1 MSRIRCKTSCRGL
14 DSTHVVGK
22 VFALALSLGVMCI
35 GRQAGHDACNSRQG
49 CSSMSLV
56 VRQLCVSNL
65 EIAEGGLNAPC
76 MQICV
81 HVVIFTQVCIAGV
94 SVMLFRY

>member
-1 MSRIRCKTSCRGL
+1 MSRIRCKASRRGL
-14 DSTHVVGK
+14 DTTHVVGK
-22 VFALALSLGVMCI
+22 VFALALSLEVMCI

-56 VRQLCVSNL
+56 VRQLCVCNL
-65 EIAEGGLNAPC
+65 EIAEGWLNAPC

-81 HVVIFTQVCIAGV
+81 HGLIFTQVGMAGV
-94 SVMLFRY
+94 SVMPFRH

>member
-1 MSRIRCKTSCRGL
+1 
-14 DSTHVVGK
+14 
-22 VFALALSLGVMCI
+22 LSLGVMCI

-56 VRQLCVSNL
+56 VRQLCVCNL
-65 EIAEGGLNAPC
+65 EIAEIRFDLPC

-81 HVVIFTQVCIAGV
+81 HGFIFTQVGMAGV
-94 SVMLFRY
+94 SVMPFR